1 MIERQIVAQKFNR
14 HQIEEFIFSFLGR
27 LSCSHLD
34 LQRTPLGERVIVY
47 TTRPGLIVGR
57 KGANIKALTNILKEK
72 FKMENP
78 QIEVAEVNNAALDAV
93 SICKNIVSTFERFGP
108 KRFKAIAYRALD
120 ELMKSGAKGAEIV
133 VSGRGIPGVRAKTW
147 RFFAGYLK
155 KSGEIAQSHVDKYH
169 EACHLKS
176 GTIGIK
182 VSILHPET
190 ILPDSVKLR
199 TTEKPNFEIK
209 VEEVKEAIIEEVKEE
224 KKKIRKKKEKDGADK
239 KEWIKSYEGE
249 WLEK

>member
-14 HQIEEFIFSFLGR
+14 HQIEEFIFSHLGK

-57 KGANIKALTNILKEK
+57 KGANIKALTILLKEK

-78 QIEVAEVNNAALDAV
+78 QIEVAEVVNAALDSV
-93 SICKNIVSTFERFGP
+93 SVCKNIVSTFERFGP

-133 VSGRGIPGVRAKTW
+133 VSGRGIPGVRAKKW

-155 KSGEIAQSHVDKYH
+155 KSGEIAQSHVDKAY
-169 EACHLKS
+169 EACYLKS

-199 TTEKPNFEIK
+199 IAEKSIFEIK
-209 VEEVKEAIIEEVKEE
+209 LEEVKAETNVKEE
-224 KKKIRKKKEKDGADK
+224 KKEIKKKAKEQDGTDK
-239 KEWIKSYEGE
+239 KE
-249 WLEK
+249 